1 MKHKLSPLIVAVLL
15 VIPLCNCQK
24 GMRPTAM
31 KPAAKD
37 AVSAAGQALK
47 TFPTIV
53 DEKNFR
59 AMGFKSV
66 SEARQAKLG
75 KPMKVFMVRLDR
87 LSKYE
92 PGTPPNNLLD
102 TATSQVMFP
111 LTIDNKARCA
121 ITVSL
126 RNEQWVVTR
135 FGSSNLIKL
144 VSSARQASMKMT
156 ELPPSAYSIVRVPAL
171 NMVFVAHQDRDT
183 NELMLTPTLDNPDL
197 EMKAGSSMPANE
209 VFNKLA
215 PLAQGHSGLPT

>member
-1 MKHKLSPLIVAVLL
+1 MKHKLSPVIVAVLL
-15 VIPLCNCQK
+15 VIPLFNCQK
-24 GMRPTAM
+24 SMEPTAM
-31 KPAAKD
+31 KPVAKD

-47 TFPTIV
+47 TFPAMI
-53 DEKNFR
+53 DEENFK

-75 KPMKVFMVRLDR
+75 QPIKVFMVRLDH

-92 PGTPPNNLLD
+92 PGTPPDSLLD
-102 TATSQVMFP
+102 TTTSQVIFP
-111 LTIDNKARCA
+111 LTVDNEARCA

-135 FGSSNLIKL
+135 FGSPNLTKL

-171 NMVFVAHQDRDT
+171 NMVFVAYQDKDT
-183 NELMLTPTLDNPDL
+183 NELMLTPTLDNPNL
-197 EMKAGSSMPANE
+197 EMKAGSSMPATE
-209 VFNKLA
+209 VFNKLV